1 MSIQILYMVLIELLG
16 CESSLHILGTISLSD
31 IGFAKLPLCGFL
43 SFHFLGGRAA
53 HWQGLSSLTRE
64 GAPTTQ

>member
-31 IGFAKLPLCGFL
+31 IGFAKLFPTLWISVFSLFGGPCCPLAG
-43 SFHFLGGRAA
+43 S
-53 HWQGLSSLTRE
+53 
-64 GAPTTQ
+64 